1 MHICTCAQ
9 EAMIMGNQC
18 AHDKEVHSDGDKA
31 MTKTALTKKY
41 TAMVTSESVT
51 LIHESMTLFTCNTLR
66 GI

>member
-1 MHICTCAQ
+1 
-9 EAMIMGNQC
+9 MGNQC